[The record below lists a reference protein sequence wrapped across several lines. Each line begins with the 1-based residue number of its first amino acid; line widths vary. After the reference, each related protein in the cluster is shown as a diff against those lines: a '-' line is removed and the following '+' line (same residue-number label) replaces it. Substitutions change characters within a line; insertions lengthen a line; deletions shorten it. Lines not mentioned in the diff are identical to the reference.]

1 MDRRRIVSAL
11 VLVALMLSMVGCS
24 APTNPEPE
32 APAADPAALE
42 GVEWVL
48 TGTSVADV
56 DSKVVGITAA
66 FKDGQISGFSGVNTY
81 NGPYTAGE
89 DGSFDAGPLAS
100 TLIAGPEPAASTEV
114 AFLKLLD
121 TADKFAVA
129 EGKLTLTIPSGDTLE
144 FEAVEPVTLPGT
156 SWLIKGY
163 NNGKEAVVGVEQE
176 SELTLVF
183 GSDGTVSGS
192 AGVNQFNGPFTVD
205 GDTIKIGPL
214 ATTKM
219 AGPDNLMEQEAAYLK
234 ALEAGVVWDV
244 ARDVLTTRDAEGAM
258 QINAIPK

>member
-11 VLVALMLSMVGCS
+11 LLVALLFVMAGCS
-24 APTNPEPE
+24 APSDPEPE
-32 APAADPAALE
+32 APAADPTALE

-56 DSKVVGITAA
+56 DSKVIGITAA

-81 NGPYTAGE
+81 SGPYKAGE

-114 AFLKLLD
+114 AFLKLVD
-121 TADKFAVA
+121 AADKFAA
-129 EGKLTLTIPSGDTLE
+129 ADGKLTLTIPSGDTLE

-156 SWLIKGY
+156 SWLIKEY
-163 NNGKEAVVGVEQE
+163 NNGKQAVVGVEQE

-183 GSDGTVSGS
+183 GTDGTVSGS
-192 AGVNQFNGPFTVD
+192 AGVNQFNGPFTVTED
-205 GDTIKIGPL
+205 AVKIGPL

-219 AGPDNLMEQEAAYLK
+219 AGPDNLMEQEAAYIK
-234 ALEAGVVWDV
+234 ALEAGVEWDV
-244 ARDVLTTRDAEGAM
+244 ARDVLTTRDGSGAM